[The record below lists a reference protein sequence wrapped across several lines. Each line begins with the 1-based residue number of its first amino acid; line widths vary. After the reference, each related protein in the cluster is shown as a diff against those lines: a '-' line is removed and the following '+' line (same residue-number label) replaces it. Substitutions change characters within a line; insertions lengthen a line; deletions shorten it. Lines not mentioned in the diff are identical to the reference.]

1 MNTIRLY
8 FIQIVAPLLTIIG
21 TIGNII
27 TFYILTRKKFI
38 QEPIYRYFII
48 NSIISLI
55 AIMFIWIQALP
66 VLFEWRVD
74 DTYCKIF
81 MYLSTIGHDLFPWV
95 IAINSIDRLLSFKYP
110 QKFLFRKKFQYQAL
124 IISSIILI
132 LMLVNITQII
142 FQGIFN

>member
-1 MNTIRLY
+1 
-8 FIQIVAPLLTIIG
+8 
-21 TIGNII
+21 
-27 TFYILTRKKFI
+27 
-38 QEPIYRYFII
+38 
-48 NSIISLI
+48 
-55 AIMFIWIQALP
+55 MFIWIQALP

-74 DTYCKIF
+74 DTYCKVF
-81 MYLSTIGHDLFPWV
+81 MYFSTIGHDLFPWV

-142 FQGIFN
+142 FQGIFI